1 MLKLFSCV
9 SLLLMLA
16 GTDALAAG
24 NGEAGAAKTDHGKA
38 NSGKANSGKADSA
51 KQEEGEPKEIS
62 GMSIVGNN
70 ETPTSLVI
78 VPWKSSEIGQE
89 TKLKSNLLDDSLT
102 PVDRP
107 VFMRELGFYKL
118 SNPN

>member
-1 MLKLFSCV
+1 MCKLFLYV
-9 SLLLMLA
+9 FLLLFLT
-16 GTDALAAG
+16 GTSAFAAG
-24 NGEAGAAKTDHGKA
+24 NGKPD
-38 NSGKANSGKADSA
+38 NSKADSGNA
-51 KQEEGEPKEIS
+51 DNRKTEEGEAKEIS

-70 ETPTSLVI
+70 EAPTSLVI

-102 PVDRP
+102 PVDRA

>member
-1 MLKLFSCV
+1 MRKLFLYV
-9 SLLLMLA
+9 SLLLFLA
-16 GTDALAAG
+16 GTGAFAAG
-24 NGEAGAAKTDHGKA
+24 NGKLD
-38 NSGKANSGKADSA
+38 SSKADSR
-51 KQEEGEPKEIS
+51 KQEDSEPKEIS
-62 GMSIVGNN
+62 GMSIVGNS

-107 VFMRELGFYKL
+107 VFMRELDFYKL
-118 SNPN
+118 SNSN